1 MEAEAAEQ
9 KKDFD
14 PEATGAHKT
23 PGKLSEKK
31 RRRSHTA
38 EGSESDVPSKIRKT
52 SESEGG
58 EREKDGAQS
67 SKSSLS
73 HQCKKKNGTA
83 ICHFTSSLFL
93 IFKVKLVF
101 SHTNQKVGCCVN
113 SVLPLIESPTHRDA
127 QQAVEKGKEN
137 RDDSTIKAKRKRK
150 KKHKEKLKIGEEV
163 IPLRVLS
170 KYEPASLVLTT

>member
-1 MEAEAAEQ
+1 MLQHVFILASLHPCAAGEEEEKKKRKKKKRKEGATAQAPAEEVKEQAMEAEATEQ

-38 EGSESDVPSKIRKT
+38 EGSESDVPSKIRKI

-73 HQCKKKNGTA
+73 HQCKKRKLQKNLNGQLFV
-83 ICHFTSSLFL
+83 ILPPHCSSFLRSNLSLF
-93 IFKVKLVF
+93 
-101 SHTNQKVGCCVN
+101 
-113 SVLPLIESPTHRDA
+113 THKPQSR
-127 QQAVEKGKEN
+127 
-137 RDDSTIKAKRKRK
+137 
-150 KKHKEKLKIGEEV
+150 L
-163 IPLRVLS
+163 LC
-170 KYEPASLVLTT
+170 

>member
-23 PGKLSEKK
+23 PSKLSEKK

-58 EREKDGAQS
+58 EREKDGARS

-73 HQCKKKNGTA
+73 HQCKKKRKLQKDLNGTA
-83 ICHFTSSLFL
+83 VCHFTSSLFL
-93 IFKVKLVF
+93 I
-101 SHTNQKVGCCVN
+101 
-113 SVLPLIESPTHRDA
+113 
-127 QQAVEKGKEN
+127 
-137 RDDSTIKAKRKRK
+137 
-150 KKHKEKLKIGEEV
+150 
-163 IPLRVLS
+163 LRSNLS
-170 KYEPASLVLTT
+170 LFTPKPQSWLLC